1 MLKSFFLSE
10 RKLLNA
16 ILRVTLKYMK
26 DVSFS
31 WNEMLFAMQ
40 RQIFMFRAFL
50 RAKNTNAVR
59 AKNTNAVFS
68 ATKQMKRMQGQGCWK
83 ASFSVR
89 ESAKCNFK
97 SNAQVHERCF
107 FLMKWNVICNAEDR
121 FSCLELFLRAKN
133 TNAVRAK
140 NTNAVFSATKQMKR
154 MQGQDAEKLLSQW
167 EKVLNAILRVKLK
180 YMKCFFLMK
189 WNVICNAEDRFY
201 VLELF
206 CRASHVRASMH
217 RITSLELLRTLMMC
231 LVQLSK
237 WRECKAKDAEKLLS
251 QWEKVA
257 KCNFKSNAQVH
268 ERCFSLMKWNVICNA
283 EDRFSCLELF

>member
-10 RKLLNA
+10 RKVLNA
-16 ILRVTLKYMK
+16 ILRVQLKYMK

-40 RQIFMFRAFL
+40 KTDF
-50 RAKNTNAVR
+50 
-59 AKNTNAVFS
+59 
-68 ATKQMKRMQGQGCWK
+68 
-83 ASFSVR
+83 
-89 ESAKCNFK
+89 
-97 SNAQVHERCF
+97 H
-107 FLMKWNVICNAEDR
+107 
-121 FSCLELFLRAKN
+121 
-133 TNAVRAK
+133 
-140 NTNAVFSATKQMKR
+140 
-154 MQGQDAEKLLSQW
+154 
-167 EKVLNAILRVKLK
+167 
-180 YMKCFFLMK
+180 
-189 WNVICNAEDRFY
+189 

-257 KCNFKSNAQVH
+257 KCNFKIKLKYMKDVS
-268 ERCFSLMKWNVICNA
+268 FSWNEMLFAMQKTDFHV
-283 EDRFSCLELF
+283 LELFCRASHVRASMHRITLASKNTNAVRAKNTNAVFSATKQMKRMQGHGCWKGSFSVRESC